1 MASTT
6 HQQNPV
12 PALIR
17 ISQVHRLTGLSNSAI
32 YRGVQSG
39 TFPRPLKLTERSSAW
54 VETEVLEWIA
64 ARIAERD
71 KASSRA
77 A

>member
-1 MASTT
+1 MAGTS
-6 HQQNPV
+6 HHHNPV

-17 ISQVHRLTGLSNSAI
+17 ISEVHRLTGLSNSAI

-64 ARIAERD
+64 SRIAERD
-71 KASSRA
+71 NKSSRA

>member
-6 HQQNPV
+6 HQQNHV
-12 PALIR
+12 SALLR
-17 ISQVHRLTGLSNSAI
+17 ISEVRRRTGLSDSAI

-54 VETEVLEWIA
+54 VEAEVLEWIA
-64 ARIAERD
+64 SRIAERD
-71 KASSRA
+71 NGPMVGC
-77 A
+77 